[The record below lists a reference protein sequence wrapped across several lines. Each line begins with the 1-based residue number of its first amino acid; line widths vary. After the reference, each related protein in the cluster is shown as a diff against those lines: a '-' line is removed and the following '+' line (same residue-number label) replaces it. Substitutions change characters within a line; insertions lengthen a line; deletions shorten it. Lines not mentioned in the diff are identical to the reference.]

1 MSSGLFHDNNYYYQV
16 PHFASLRG
24 KEREIIIMR
33 SDDGEKWREHSL
45 EATEEAVQEVLQESF
60 DGEGTFGVNSK
71 DYCP

>member
-1 MSSGLFHDNNYYYQV
+1 V

-24 KEREIIIMR
+24 REREIIILR

-60 DGEGTFGVNSK
+60 DGEGKFNLS
-71 DYCP
+71 